1 MSRVLAAFGLA
12 LALAPAAQGGG
23 PTMTLGAAE
32 DAVRATDLVS
42 ARTQMAVLRLAGFRA
57 VRITSIWQPGRTAP
71 TDHELQVLE
80 NVAGAAQLSG
90 MRVYVAVYHAG
101 SRTTPLTDEAQSDFA
116 RYTAAI
122 ARSAPAFDD
131 LIIGNEPNIN
141 RFWLP
146 QFGASGENVAAPTYL
161 SLLTRTYDALKAV
174 DPALRVWGG
183 ALSPRGSD
191 RPGTLRDTHSPT
203 KFLLDLGTAYRASG
217 RQTPI
222 MDGLAIHPYGEN
234 SSIPPDLAHP
244 RNTVIGI
251 ADYTKLVGLLGQ
263 AFDGT
268 AQKGSTLPIVYAEY
282 GVESTVP
289 DGKRTLYSGAEPTT
303 TRPVDEPK
311 QAAYY
316 AQALALTFCQPT
328 VEAFFVFHAIDEPPL
343 DRWQSGILYAD
354 GTPKASYEPVRTA
367 LARARGGSI
376 ARCPGLELPVE
387 ATTLRYPT
395 RLEVRRK
402 GVVVRLRCQ
411 LDCVYSVRL
420 RKAASS
426 ATTLSRRGLARAG
439 ELALVNLGRGRV
451 AKGRYYFTVWLR
463 HPVNPGAPTVVD
475 SAQLSLP

>member
-1 MSRVLAAFGLA
+1 MWRLPALFAVLLVLAP
-12 LALAPAAQGGG
+12 PAQAGG
-23 PTMTLGAAE
+23 PAMTLGASE
-32 DAVRATDLVS
+32 DAVRSSDLVS

-57 VRITSIWQPGRTAP
+57 VRVTSIWQPGRTAP
-71 TDHELQVLE
+71 TDHELQVLR
-80 NVAGAAQLSG
+80 NVEAAAQLSA

-101 SRTTPLTDEAQSDFA
+101 SRTTPLTAEAQSDFA

-122 ARSAPAFDD
+122 ARELPAVDD
-131 LIIGNEPNIN
+131 VIIGNEPNIN

-146 QFGASGENVAAPTYL
+146 QFGPAGENVAAPAYL
-161 SLLTRTYDALKAV
+161 SLLTKTYDSLKAV
-174 DPALRVWGG
+174 DASVRVWGG
-183 ALSPRGSD
+183 ALSPRGGD

-203 KFLLDLGTAYRASG
+203 KFLLDLGAAYRASG

-268 AQKGSTLPIVYAEY
+268 AQRGATLPILYAEY

-289 DGKRTLYSGAEPTT
+289 DGKRTLYSGNEPTT
-303 TRPVDEPK
+303 TRPVDEAK

-316 AQALALTFCQPT
+316 TRALALTFCQPT
-328 VEAFFVFHAIDEPPL
+328 VIGFFVFHAIDEPPL
-343 DRWQSGILYAD
+343 DRWQSGLLYAD
-354 GTPKASYEPVRTA
+354 GTPKASYAPVREA
-367 LARARGGSI
+367 LTRARGGSI

-387 ATTLRYPT
+387 ASTLRYPT

-402 GVVVRLRCQ
+402 GMTVRLRCN
-411 LDCVYSVRL
+411 LDCVFSVRL
-420 RKAASS
+420 RKAATG
-426 ATTLSRRGLARAG
+426 ATTLSRRGSARAG
-439 ELALVNLGRGRV
+439 ELSLVSLGRGRV
-451 AKGRYYFTVWLR
+451 APGRYVFNVHLR
-463 HPVNPGAPTVVD
+463 HPVNPAQPTVLE
-475 SAQLSLP
+475 SAPIRFP

>member
-1 MSRVLAAFGLA
+1 MSRLLAILA
-12 LALAPAAQGGG
+12 LALALSPAAEAGG
-23 PTMTLGAAE
+23 PTMTLGASE
-32 DAVRATDLVS
+32 DAVRSADLVG
-42 ARTQMAVLRLAGFRA
+42 AKTQMAVLRLAGFRA

-71 TDHELQVLE
+71 TDHELQVLK
-80 NVAGAAQLSG
+80 NVEGAAQLSG

-101 SRTTPLTDEAQSDFA
+101 SRTTPLTEDAQSDFA
-116 RYTAAI
+116 RYTATIVRAL
-122 ARSAPAFDD
+122 PAFDD
-131 LIIGNEPNIN
+131 LVIGNEPNIN

-146 QFGASGENVAAPTYL
+146 QFGPAGENVAAPTYL
-161 SLLTRTYDALKAV
+161 SLLTRTYDAVKTV
-174 DPALRVWGG
+174 DPGVRIWGG
-183 ALSPRGSD
+183 ALSPRGGD

-203 KFLLDLGTAYRASG
+203 KFLLDLGAAFRASG

-268 AQKGSTLPIVYAEY
+268 AQKGSALPIIYAEY

-289 DGKRTLYSGAEPTT
+289 EGKRTLYSGNEPTT
-303 TRPVDEPK
+303 TRPVDEGK

-316 AQALALTFCQPT
+316 TQALSLTFCQQT

-367 LARARGGSI
+367 LSRARGGSI
-376 ARCPGLELPVE
+376 ARCPGLQLPVE
-387 ATTLRYPT
+387 ATTLRYPS
-395 RLEVRRK
+395 RLEVRRR
-402 GVVVRLRCQ
+402 GLNVRLRCD

-420 RKAASS
+420 RKAANS
-426 ATTLSRRGLARAG
+426 ATTISRRGIARAG
-439 ELALVNLGRGRV
+439 ELAIVKLGRGRV
-451 AKGRYYFTVWLR
+451 SKGRYYFTVWLR
-463 HPVNPGAPTVVD
+463 HPVNPGLPTVVD
-475 SAQLSLP
+475 SAPLQLP